1 MSEALWAIRPTGE
14 QAVES
19 PPKSVHAQEQLER
32 TAQGYEVELQ
42 RDTQAVL
49 VTAATGSAS
58 SPSAKQSR
66 CSFCRAELDQS
77 LKLTIPGSRLSGQ
90 RGPTGLFCST
100 HCRNCVLAL
109 AALHPSPL
117 ASDDFLIKRA
127 LLTDGLLDLWRRGQ
141 GPDPALV
148 LEAAK
153 RASCGLPSTAV
164 PAALTGTHTG
174 AQAHPLATSPAYPV
188 SSLST
193 ASGEALTAGRSSGG
207 YEPLARPSVPHPSAT
222 SARPCCSST
231 S

>member
-117 ASDDFLIKRA
+117 TFSSSVHSSPMGCSTYGDVD
-127 LLTDGLLDLWRRGQ
+127 RGQ
-141 GPDPALV
+141 TRRLFKMTC
-148 LEAAK
+148 LH
-153 RASCGLPSTAV
+153 RL
-164 PAALTGTHTG
+164 
-174 AQAHPLATSPAYPV
+174 
-188 SSLST
+188 
-193 ASGEALTAGRSSGG
+193 
-207 YEPLARPSVPHPSAT
+207 
-222 SARPCCSST
+222 
-231 S
+231 